1 MKKLIQLSLI
11 SLALASGVA
20 AHASSAESF
29 SAGASESFTK
39 YFTVTPDAT
48 NKLILT
54 ASGLGP
60 QLNSLSFSIA
70 GGPTV
75 AALLNNGTWSAIFN
89 DPRNGGYSFA
99 GLSPLSVTVSGMTS
113 AVIPGTNAVIS
124 VTTRGGTIVSAV
136 PEPETFAMLLAG
148 LGLMG
153 AIAARR
159 KKTTV

>member
-1 MKKLIQLSLI
+1 MKKSIQLSLI
-11 SLALASGVA
+11 SLALASGA
-20 AHASSAESF
+20 AANASTAESF
-29 SAGASESFTK
+29 SAVASESFTK

-60 QLNSLSFSIA
+60 QLTSLSFSIA

-75 AALLNNGTWSAIFN
+75 AALLNNGTWSATFN
-89 DPRNGGYSFA
+89 DPRNSGFSFS

-113 AVIPGTNAVIS
+113 AAIPGTNAVIS